1 MVKSV
6 LTINVFMK
14 FKDLFVKIKVTQIY
28 SVQCNKFL
36 SGIDCQVQ
44 KIAAIF
50 WLIFVRTSFLQN
62 LAIK

>member
-1 MVKSV
+1 
-6 LTINVFMK
+6 MK

-36 SGIDCQVQ
+36 GGIDCQVQ